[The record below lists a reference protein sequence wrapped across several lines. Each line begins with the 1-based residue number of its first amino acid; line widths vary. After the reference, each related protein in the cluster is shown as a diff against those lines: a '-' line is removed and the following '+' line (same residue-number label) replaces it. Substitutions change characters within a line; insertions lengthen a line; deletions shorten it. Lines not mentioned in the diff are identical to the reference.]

1 MAEEQEQKTEEPTQK
16 RLDEAWKRG
25 DVACSQEVVGWFG
38 LLGATLM
45 LAALSGPLAR
55 DLGLAVMP
63 FVERPARLPA
73 DPVGLRLLIS
83 RLLWIVALIL
93 GIPLAC
99 IAGVSLVGSLMQHRL
114 VFSTESLK
122 PKFAKI
128 SPLAGLKR
136 LISPDGLVNFGKGL
150 VKVVAAGAVMA
161 AVLWPERGRVEAF
174 VALDL
179 AALLPD
185 IRTLLVKLLGAV
197 LAVYAVIA
205 GLDWVY
211 QRRRWLARQ
220 RMTVQEVREE
230 HKQSEGDP
238 HIKGRIR
245 KLRQERSRK
254 RMMAQVP
261 KASVVLTNPTH
272 YAVALRYEA
281 GMNAPV
287 CVAKG
292 VDALALRIRAVAA
305 EHGVPVVE
313 NPPLARALH
322 ASVELD
328 AEIPVEH
335 YKAVAEVIG
344 YVLRLRR
351 RPA

>member
-16 RLDEAWKRG
+16 RLEAAWKRG
-25 DVACSQEVVGWFG
+25 DVARSQEVVGWLG

-83 RLLWIVALIL
+83 RLLWIVALTL
-93 GIPLAC
+93 GMPLAC
-99 IAGVSLVGSLMQHRL
+99 IAGFSPVGSLMQHRL

-150 VKVVAAGAVMA
+150 VKVVVAGAVMA

-179 AALLPD
+179 AALC
-185 IRTLLVKLLGAV
+185 
-197 LAVYAVIA
+197 
-205 GLDWVY
+205 
-211 QRRRWLARQ
+211 
-220 RMTVQEVREE
+220 
-230 HKQSEGDP
+230 
-238 HIKGRIR
+238 
-245 KLRQERSRK
+245 
-254 RMMAQVP
+254 
-261 KASVVLTNPTH
+261 PTS
-272 YAVALRYEA
+272 
-281 GMNAPV
+281 GP
-287 CVAKG
+287 C
-292 VDALALRIRAVAA
+292 
-305 EHGVPVVE
+305 
-313 NPPLARALH
+313 
-322 ASVELD
+322 S
-328 AEIPVEH
+328 
-335 YKAVAEVIG
+335 
-344 YVLRLRR
+344 
-351 RPA
+351 